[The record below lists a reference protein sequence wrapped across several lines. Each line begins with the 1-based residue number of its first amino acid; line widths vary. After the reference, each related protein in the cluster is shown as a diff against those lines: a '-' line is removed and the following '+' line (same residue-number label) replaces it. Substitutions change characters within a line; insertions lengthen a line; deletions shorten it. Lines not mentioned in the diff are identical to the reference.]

1 MFCART
7 IFPETANDRYWPWL
21 VAWQGYTCTPS
32 TPSTHTHTHTESL
45 ATLVFKNSG
54 EILVKEGTR
63 WHLPKPCK
71 AKNRS
76 LLGTKVHFLSNL
88 ILHVLCLLQQN
99 KNKQKKQFTILE
111 LQTLTPNLTLK
122 TQTTTKNPLWGSNPN
137 QVLSPLYFLRLHQRR
152 LTQVLLHMIYVA
164 CYRFTADRYL
174 AHMILMDAK
183 LSLLLQCLLCHP
195 LMSSYFGSN
204 TTFELKFHGFGY
216 LCKVKVGVN

>member
-1 MFCART
+1 MTSAKT
-7 IFPETANDRYWPWL
+7 M
-21 VAWQGYTCTPS
+21 Q
-32 TPSTHTHTHTESL
+32 
-45 ATLVFKNSG
+45 
-54 EILVKEGTR
+54 
-63 WHLPKPCK
+63 

-76 LLGTKVHFLSNL
+76 LLGRKVHFSTNL
-88 ILHVLCLLQQN
+88 ILHAVDICTLLTSA
-99 KNKQKKQFTILE
+99 KQKQTKKQFTILE

-137 QVLSPLYFLRLHQRR
+137 QVLSPLYFLRLHQTR

-183 LSLLLQCLLCHP
+183 LTLLLQCLLCHP